1 VEEHPSVQPLWRI
14 MIADDHPLWCSGLR
28 GLLES
33 SDSLME
39 VVAEATD
46 GQQALEF
53 ARTLKP
59 DLVLMDVWM
68 PRMGGLEATR
78 AIKRELPR
86 TVVLMMT
93 ASEEPNHLAEAI
105 KAGAA
110 GYVLKSA
117 PHHQITDAIR
127 AALDGET
134 IPLNQ
139 EVARRLILDLMDQQS
154 EEAKPLSDVVLP
166 EGSPPALGEER
177 SQGEDPL
184 PSSLSAREVE
194 VLRLMMR
201 GLSNQQIARNLL
213 ISTSTVKKHV
223 RRIIS
228 KLDVSD
234 RTQAA
239 VRAIELGLIP
249 GVTDK

>member
-1 VEEHPSVQPLWRI
+1 MDEHPSMPPPSRI

-28 GLLES
+28 SLLES
-33 SDSLME
+33 SDSSME
-39 VVAEATD
+39 VVGEATD
-46 GQQALEF
+46 GQQALEL
-53 ARTLKP
+53 ALSLKP
-59 DLVLMDVWM
+59 DLVLMDVRM

-78 AIKRELPR
+78 AIKRELPQ

-93 ASEEPNHLAEAI
+93 ASEETNHLAEAI

-110 GYVLKSA
+110 GYLLKSA
-117 PHHQITDAIR
+117 PAHQITDAIR
-127 AALDGET
+127 AALDGEA
-134 IPLNQ
+134 ILNQ
-139 EVARRLILDLMDQQS
+139 EVARRLILDLMDEQRKEQRS
-154 EEAKPLSDVVLP
+154 PSDVATL
-166 EGSPPALGEER
+166 EGSPPALGGKH
-177 SQGEDPL
+177 SQGEGTL

-201 GLSNQQIARNLL
+201 GHSNQQIARNLL

-228 KLDVSD
+228 KLGISD

-239 VRAIELGLIP
+239 VRAIELGLHP
-249 GVTDK
+249 